1 MSLLS
6 ISINRLL
13 NIEITK
19 LLITKYF
26 NYQPTCNT
34 VFSREN
40 LPEIK
45 DGVYVII
52 LDERQSKRTHWL
64 SLLLTKI

>member
-6 ISINRLL
+6 ISIKRLL

-26 NYQPTCNT
+26 NYEPGCNS
-34 VFSREN
+34 VFSRGN
-40 LPEIK
+40 LPKIK

-52 LDERQSKRTHWL
+52 LDEK
-64 SLLLTKI
+64 